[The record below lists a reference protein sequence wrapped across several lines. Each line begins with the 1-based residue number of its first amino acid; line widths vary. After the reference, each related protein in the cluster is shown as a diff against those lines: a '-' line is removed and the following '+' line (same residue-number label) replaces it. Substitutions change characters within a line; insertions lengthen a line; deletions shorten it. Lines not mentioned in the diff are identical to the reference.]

1 MYLCSDG
8 HDEIAYDHS
17 CPACELIRTM
27 QKCPTCM
34 VSKIMSESDYEKEI
48 ERLDLVIFDLNT
60 KLEIE
65 RNRTKSLT

>member
-1 MYLCSDG
+1 
-8 HDEIAYDHS
+8 
-17 CPACELIRTM
+17 
-27 QKCPTCM
+27 M

>member
-1 MYLCSDG
+1 
-8 HDEIAYDHS
+8 
-17 CPACELIRTM
+17 M

-60 KLEIE
+60 K
-65 RNRTKSLT
+65 RR